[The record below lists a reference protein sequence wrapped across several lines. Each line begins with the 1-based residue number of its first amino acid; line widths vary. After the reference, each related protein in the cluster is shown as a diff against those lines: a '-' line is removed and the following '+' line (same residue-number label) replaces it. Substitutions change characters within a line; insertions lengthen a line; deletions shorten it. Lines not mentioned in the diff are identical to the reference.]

1 MAMSHVPS
9 TTKNNPPP
17 KNEKMEKI
25 QNVKNKNRQK
35 HVFFVN
41 LRLWEHKKRIQHVH
55 KPLHA
60 KYELRSCLERR
71 VMTILRQKNSKK
83 RI

>member
-1 MAMSHVPS
+1 M
-9 TTKNNPPP
+9 N
-17 KNEKMEKI
+17 
-25 QNVKNKNRQK
+25 NVKNENHQK
-35 HVFFVN
+35 HMILFN
-41 LRLWEHKKRIQHVH
+41 LRLWEYQNRIQHVH

-71 VMTILRQKNSKK
+71 VRTILRQKALKK